1 LTDEQLR
8 EIEVAFQH
16 FDTEH
21 TGTIPASVLP
31 SLLASM
37 GQPTPESELSTSGPV
52 DVREVQRIMGNKM
65 TVDSQEE
72 VVDAFRVFDKTK
84 EGRIWKEDLRHIL
97 TNLGNSMPQSEVD
110 ELIAYADNDGSG
122 WIDYA
127 AFVKRLAES

>member
-1 LTDEQLR
+1 
-8 EIEVAFQH
+8 
-16 FDTEH
+16 
-21 TGTIPASVLP
+21 
-31 SLLASM
+31 
-37 GQPTPESELSTSGPV
+37 
-52 DVREVQRIMGNKM
+52 MGNKM